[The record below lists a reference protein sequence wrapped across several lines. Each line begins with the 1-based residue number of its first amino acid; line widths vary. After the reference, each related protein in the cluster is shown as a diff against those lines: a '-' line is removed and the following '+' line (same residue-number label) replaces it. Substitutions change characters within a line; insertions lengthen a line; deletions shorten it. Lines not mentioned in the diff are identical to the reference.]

1 MRKIPFSKVVCDG
14 NELANVQRVLA
25 SGWLTTAGR
34 AVEFE
39 ERFAA
44 FVGAPHACAVNS
56 CTAALHLAMESLG
69 VGEGDRVLVPT
80 WTFTATAEV
89 VRYLGADPVFLDVD
103 YGTTLLTPEIVAEGL
118 KRYPDAKALM
128 VVHFGG
134 HPARMIEDG
143 GSGIVNLCHSNG
155 VRVVED
161 AAHAFPTR
169 LGGRLVGTFGDITC
183 FSFYANKT
191 ITTGEG
197 GMLVTGDEEIWRRAK
212 IMRLH
217 GIDRDVWN
225 RFTSDKPSWEYDV
238 VAPGYKYNMP
248 DLNAAIGL
256 AQLDRAEEFRRER
269 ERCAR
274 FYFENLADC
283 PDLDLPQVQIPFADH
298 AWHLFPVVLRE
309 TASVGRNWLIE
320 QLAARGIGTSV
331 HYKPV
336 HRLTYYAQRYG
347 LRTEEFPNAERL
359 WRGCLSLP
367 IYPSLTVEE
376 LECVCS
382 TIKEL
387 ISKPIGV
394 VSGLHIASEQSP
406 NSKVA
411 GRKGGTRADATGQ
424 LRSPK
429 RIRLSVPHASGHE
442 ARYIEAA
449 FASNWLSTA
458 GPNIEALEQRFG
470 VLMGRS
476 AVAVSCGTSAMH
488 LGLRVLGVG
497 AGDEVVVPSLTFVAS
512 CNPILYLGA
521 RPVFIDSER
530 STWNLDP
537 MLLAQF
543 LRNRAASG
551 SLPKVVIVVHLFGQS
566 ADLDPIM
573 DLCRKYQISVLE
585 DAAESLGALYK
596 GRQTGTVGDVGVF
609 SFNGNK
615 IITGT
620 SGGMLVTERLEWAN
634 KARFWS
640 TQALDRDPDG
650 VNNYVHSECGHNY
663 RMSNVLAG
671 IVLGQMEV
679 LPLRIRQRRAV
690 AFRYRDAFEKMS
702 GVEMMPQASYGLHT
716 NWLSCFLIEE
726 SKFGIS
732 ATELIRFLESANVE
746 ARPVWRPMHTQPLYG
761 NCETVG
767 GTVSE
772 ELNRRGICLPSSS
785 CLSLDD
791 QEFVIECVRRAHEMG
806 RNGS

>member
-1 MRKIPFSKVVCDG
+1 MHKIPFSKVICDG
-14 NELANVQRVLA
+14 DELANVQRVLA

-69 VGEGDRVLVPT
+69 VAEGDKVLVPT

-134 HPARMIEDG
+134 HPAKMVDDG
-143 GSGIVNLCHSNG
+143 GSGIVGLCRNHG
-155 VRVVED
+155 VKVVED

-169 LGGRLVGTFGDITC
+169 LAGRLVGTFGDITC

-197 GMLVTGDEEIWRRAK
+197 GMLVTADEEIWRRAK

-274 FYFENLADC
+274 FYFETLADC
-283 PDLDLPQVQIPFADH
+283 PDLDLPLVQIPYADH
-298 AWHLFPVVLRE
+298 AWHLFPIILKE
-309 TASVGRNWLIE
+309 SCSISRNDLIE

-336 HRLTYYAQRYG
+336 HRLSYYAHRYG
-347 LRTEEFPNAERL
+347 LRAEEYPNAERL
-359 WRGCLSLP
+359 WRGCISLP
-367 IYPSLTVEE
+367 IYPSLTDDE
-376 LECVCS
+376 LKCVSS
-382 TIKEL
+382 TVREL
-387 ISKPIGV
+387 LVKPRESVNGV
-394 VSGLHIASEQSP
+394 SLSNEQAHQGSIAVTNLGSNASTLTAPRSG
-406 NSKVA
+406 N
-411 GRKGGTRADATGQ
+411 
-424 LRSPK
+424 
-429 RIRLSVPHASGHE
+429 RIRLSIPHASGHE

-458 GPNIEALEQRFG
+458 GPNIEALEQRFSAM
-470 VLMGRS
+470 MGRS

-488 LGLRVLGVG
+488 LGLRVLGVS

-512 CNPILYLGA
+512 CNPILYLGG

-530 STWNLDP
+530 TSWNLDP
-537 MLLAQF
+537 NLLAQF
-543 LRNRAASG
+543 LRKRAAIG
-551 SLPKVVIVVHLFGQS
+551 QLPKVVIVVHLFGQS
-566 ADLDPIM
+566 ADLDPILN
-573 DLCRKYQISVLE
+573 LCQQYQVHVLE

-596 GRQTGTVGDVGVF
+596 GRQTGTFGDVGVF

-620 SGGMLVTERLEWAN
+620 SG
-634 KARFWS
+634 
-640 TQALDRDPDG
+640 
-650 VNNYVHSECGHNY
+650 
-663 RMSNVLAG
+663 
-671 IVLGQMEV
+671 
-679 LPLRIRQRRAV
+679 
-690 AFRYRDAFEKMS
+690 
-702 GVEMMPQASYGLHT
+702 
-716 NWLSCFLIEE
+716 
-726 SKFGIS
+726 
-732 ATELIRFLESANVE
+732 
-746 ARPVWRPMHTQPLYG
+746 
-761 NCETVG
+761 
-767 GTVSE
+767 
-772 ELNRRGICLPSSS
+772 
-785 CLSLDD
+785 
-791 QEFVIECVRRAHEMG
+791 
-806 RNGS
+806 